1 MFFPYFSTL
10 LPFVSSHFL
19 AYFHNYVYNISVWR
33 IISQIIISIHLYD
46 SYERDLI
53 MFDRI
58 FAAYLVEMG
67 KLSEQNVEVI
77 FSTKEE
83 RRARLGV
90 IAVSE
95 KMLTIDQAE
104 EINQLQAIYDKKFG
118 DIAVENGFL
127 TPEQVERLLDLQGNA
142 FLTFVQS
149 IVDHGCLTMEEI
161 NTALDQYQKD
171 HSLTLGDIENLK
183 SCEVENVVPIFLY
196 KQPEILISLCGIML
210 RTLYRLVDHR
220 VYIKQPYFAKE
231 VPYTYISLQELF
243 GEHSI
248 LTAFCG
254 NLDTL
259 KATAI
264 GFAGTEYIN
273 EDEDCLDALCELI
286 NCING
291 MFATKLSQEDIDLD
305 MRVPEYHL
313 EPGVLKADSLLC
325 VPVVVFDKELTV
337 ILTLNTKHSI

>member
-1 MFFPYFSTL
+1 
-10 LPFVSSHFL
+10 
-19 AYFHNYVYNISVWR
+19 
-33 IISQIIISIHLYD
+33 
-46 SYERDLI
+46 

-58 FAAYLVEMG
+58 FADYLVEMG

-104 EINQLQAIYDKKFG
+104 EVNQLQAIYDKRFG
-118 DIAVENGFL
+118 DIAIENGFL

-142 FLTFVQS
+142 FLTFVQA

-161 NTALDQYQKD
+161 NIALEQYQKE

-196 KQPEILISLCGIML
+196 KQPELLVSLCGIML

-220 VYIKQPYFAKE
+220 VFIKQPYFAKE
-231 VPYTYISLQELF
+231 VPYNYISLQELF
-243 GEHSI
+243 GEHTL

-254 NLDTL
+254 DIDTL
-259 KATAI
+259 KKTAI
-264 GFAGTEYIN
+264 GFAGAEYIN
-273 EDEDCLDALCELI
+273 NEEDCLDALCELI

-291 MFATKLSQEDIDLD
+291 MFATKMSQNDIDLD
-305 MRVPEYHL
+305 MRVPEYHTESGSL
-313 EPGVLKADSLLC
+313 NADSLLC
-325 VPVVVFDKELTV
+325 LPVIVYDQELTV
-337 ILTLNTKHSI
+337 VLAFDTAHSI